1 MKLLFPTVIHEIKV
15 KKFKS
20 RKKDLL
26 KFVYEQREKD
36 PQGVSFS
43 NRGGWQSQPNYIQFN
58 NILLN
63 SSIFDQNL
71 ENKINQEILLTI
83 WSVIN
88 DDLEK
93 KLNENRTLI
102 ESRSMPSIYLLNTIK
117 NSSNNNN
124 FGEMILSI
132 AISVED
138 KQWKEIHPEHLR
150 IILLALS
157 EANLEDVFR
166 KIIFEILEESK
177 II

>member
-1 MKLLFPTVIHEIKV
+1 MGYSICI
-15 KKFKS
+15 
-20 RKKDLL
+20 
-26 KFVYEQREKD
+26 EKE
-36 PQGVSFS
+36 
-43 NRGGWQSQPNYIQFN
+43 
-58 NILLN
+58 
-63 SSIFDQNL
+63 NL

-93 KLNENRTLI
+93 TLNENRTLI
-102 ESRSMPSIYLLNTIK
+102 ESRSMPSRYLLNTIK